1 MGKLAIF
8 LRKVSTMIRENRK
21 NTDTHTKIK
30 NKKNAGKDNYLEEK
44 IQ

>member
-8 LRKVSTMIRENRK
+8 LRKVPTMILKNRK
-21 NTDTHTKIK
+21 NTH
-30 NKKNAGKDNYLEEK
+30 KKNSGKDNYLEEK